1 MPAPLSHTNEKLMQ
15 TFRMPR
21 EPVTFLKREATER
34 GVDLTG
40 HVVRYL
46 EALRTWFGLPR
57 AATALLEADREALG
71 LGRYEYLLHLLY
83 QRSLELREKR
93 PGFDGPEEGKKRR

>member
-1 MPAPLSHTNEKLMQ
+1 MPAPLSHTSEKLMQ

-21 EPVTFLKREATER
+21 ELVTFLKREATER

-40 HVVRYL
+40 HLVRYL

-83 QRSLELREKR
+83 QRSLELRDKR
-93 PGFDGPEEGKKRR
+93 PGFDGPEEGKRRR